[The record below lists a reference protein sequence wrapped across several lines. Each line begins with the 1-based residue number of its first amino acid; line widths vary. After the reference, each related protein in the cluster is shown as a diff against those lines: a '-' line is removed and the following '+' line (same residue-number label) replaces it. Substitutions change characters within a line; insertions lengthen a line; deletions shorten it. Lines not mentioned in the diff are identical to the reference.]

1 MRLVAFS
8 DVHLDTPFAS
18 LPPAVGRRR
27 RAQLRDAVEAVARLA
42 RDRGAHA
49 LLCAGDLY
57 EHHGCTPDTAAFL
70 ARVFAGIAP
79 CPVLVAPGNH
89 DHYSADSVHA
99 TTAWPPNVHVFST
112 PRLEPFPLSC
122 GVTVWGAAHVAPAGT
137 PNLLAGARASGPGVH
152 VALFHGS
159 ERTGLQREGDT
170 KLPHAPFDRGDVD
183 VAGFHLAVVGHY
195 HRPALDAAHLYP
207 GSPVPLG
214 FGDPVDGGA
223 VVVDIEAD
231 GSFRAEWHRVHH
243 HPLCDV
249 EVQLGSC
256 GDGSEVRAA
265 VDAALAGRHGIA
277 RLVLTGELAPHVD
290 LTQAGL
296 RADDLLHRAPGL
308 DHVQVVD
315 RTTVGYD
322 LAVLSSEAGVRGEFV
337 RMVLADDEL
346 DPAERHRVIVTGLR
360 AFDRRRDLEVVA

>member
-18 LPPAVGRRR
+18 LPPEVGRRR

-42 RDRGAHA
+42 RDCSADA

-57 EHHGCTPDTAAFL
+57 EHHACTPDTAAFL
-70 ARVFAGIAP
+70 ARVFAGVAP

-89 DHYSADSVHA
+89 DHYGPTSVHA
-99 TTAWPPNVHVFST
+99 TTAWPANVHVFST
-112 PRLEPFPLSC
+112 SRLEPFPLPG
-122 GVTVWGAAHVAPAGT
+122 GVTIWGAAHVAPAGT
-137 PNLLAGARASGPGVH
+137 PNLLADVRASGPGLH

-159 ERTGLQREGDT
+159 ERTGLQWEGDA
-170 KLPHAPFDRGDVD
+170 KLPHAPFDRGDIG

-195 HRPALDAAHLYP
+195 HRPARDTAHLYP
-207 GSPVPLG
+207 GSPVPLA

-223 VVVDIEAD
+223 VVIDLDAD
-231 GSFRAEWHRVHH
+231 GSFQAEWHRVHDD
-243 HPLCDV
+243 PLCEV
-249 EVQLGSC
+249 EVDLSTC

-265 VDAALAGRHGIA
+265 VDAALAGRRGVV
-277 RLVLTGELAPHVD
+277 RVVLSGELAPHVD
-290 LTQAGL
+290 MADADL
-296 RADDLLHRAPGL
+296 RADDLAGRAGGI
-308 DHVQVVD
+308 DHVHVLN
-315 RTTVGYD
+315 RTRVGYD
-322 LAVLSSEAGVRGEFV
+322 LDVLRSEAGVRGEFV

-346 DPAERHRVIVTGLR
+346 DTAERHRVVVTGLR